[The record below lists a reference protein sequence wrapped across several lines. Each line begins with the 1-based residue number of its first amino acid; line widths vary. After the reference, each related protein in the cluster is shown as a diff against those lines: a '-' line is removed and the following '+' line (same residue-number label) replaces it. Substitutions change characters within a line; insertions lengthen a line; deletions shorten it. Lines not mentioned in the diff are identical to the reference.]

1 MADAVVVFEGWGSS
15 TQSWGAGSWGNN
27 VVVPGTTGAVG
38 TVSVSG
44 AATVQPTG
52 LQATAS
58 VGSVTVVAEA
68 NIFPTGVAVTG
79 AVGAVDVVADANVIV
94 TGVVGTSALGS
105 VDVTAAANIPVV
117 QQNDIVGSVGTVT
130 VVAEAVVEPTGVEAT
145 GATGTVTVT
154 ADAIVSPTG
163 VEAVGATTVN
173 YDGPAFTA
181 DGAAQL
187 STAQA
192 KFGSA
197 SLLLDGTDDFVTS
210 DENIDLSSGDFT
222 VDMWIRPTSV
232 TGYKGLWQS
241 GTSSLLNVYLI
252 GDQVQGTV
260 AGSTTLFLSSTRI
273 SANVWTMISVE
284 REGSVHRLYINGVL
298 EASSSTGNRPDDGV
312 FAVGK
317 NGFGDFNGYI
327 DETRLST
334 VARYG
339 GTSFTEPTAAF
350 SLDTDTT
357 ALLHFDGTNGSTD
370 IINAAKDGIIV
381 SADANIY
388 PTGVSATSALGTV
401 TTTGDAIIQPSGLEA
416 TGAMGT
422 VFVAVGATLQVTGV
436 NARGQVGNV
445 VAKAN
450 ADVLVTGVNATG
462 AIGTVLVW
470 GEVDDD
476 QNPNWQNIT
485 SAQTPTWGNVSTG
498 QTPNWQDIAA

>member
-1 MADAVVVFEGWGSS
+1 MPSSTTYIGWGS
-15 TQSWGAGSWGNN
+15 TAWGQGSWGTDLI
-27 VVVPGTTGAVG
+27 VIEVDGVQATGAIGTVSVVAEANVSPTGVEATGALG

-44 AATVQPTG
+44 AATVQPSGLEATTG
-52 LQATAS
+52 L
-58 VGSVTVVAEA
+58 GS
-68 NIFPTGVAVTG
+68 
-79 AVGAVDVVADANVIV
+79 
-94 TGVVGTSALGS
+94 
-105 VDVTAAANIPVV
+105 
-117 QQNDIVGSVGTVT
+117 
-130 VVAEAVVEPTGVEAT
+130 
-145 GATGTVTVT
+145 VTVT
-154 ADAIVSPTG
+154 ADANVSATGNAATGAVGTVSVTADANVSPTG

-181 DGAAQL
+181 DGNAQL

-210 DENIDLSSGDFT
+210 DDNIDLSSGDFT
-222 VDMWIRPTSV
+222 VDMWIRPTNV

-252 GDQVQGTV
+252 GDQVQGV
-260 AGSTTLFLSSTRI
+260 VGGSTTLFLSSTRI

-284 REGSVHRLYINGVL
+284 REGNVHRLYINGVL
-298 EASSSTGNRPDDGV
+298 EQSSSTGNRPDDGV

-327 DETRLST
+327 DETRVST

-401 TTTGDAIIQPSGLEA
+401 TTTADANVSTSGLSA
-416 TGAMGT
+416 TGAVGT
-422 VFVAVGATLQVTGV
+422 VFVAFGVTVFVTGV
-436 NARGQVGNV
+436 RGISALGSV
-445 VAKAN
+445 VATADAN
-450 ADVLVTGVNATG
+450 VPVTGVNATG
-462 AIGTVLVW
+462 AVGTVSIW
-470 GEVDDD
+470 SDIDDS

-485 SAQTPTWGNVSTG
+485 SAQTPSWGNVSTG